1 MTEGKS
7 DLGFFLVPKLASQS
21 PDLRKKSQKNP
32 DIKGKSKRHV
42 TLHSFYLG
50 ATSIIIITIVIIINN
65 LLYFDLEMTT
75 IM

>member
-42 TLHSFYLG
+42 TLQFLFWVQKVLS
-50 ATSIIIITIVIIINN
+50 S
-65 LLYFDLEMTT
+65 LLLLLLSTTYFTLT
-75 IM
+75 